1 MNLMDMVK
9 GQLTDVVLQK
19 IGSSV
24 GLSTGET
31 TRALDAIIP
40 TQLGSIINMASNPSG
55 AQNLM
60 NLAGNF
66 ASLGNISGLLGQA
79 DGMQN
84 LLKMGQTLLPTLFGN
99 KLGEVVG
106 AISSHTGF
114 KNGAINTLMSIAGP
128 MIMGTLGNQIKTQGL
143 NAMGLVSMLGG
154 LKGAVNSALPAS
166 LGSLV
171 GMGNLAGMAG
181 MAAAAGQA
189 VSGAAGQAARGASTI
204 AGNVTQAAGQTANR
218 RGGLGWLLPA
228 ALVLLLGGGLAW
240 LLNRPL
246 APAPATTTTESA
258 PATTDTTSQT
268 TNPATTDTTT
278 TATTASSC
286 TTELSLVVQ
295 DGATVTQPFRF
306 GGAGS
311 GQGYNVTIKRAD
323 GRIVGSKDLPL
334 DSSCNWGYDSL
345 PGRGQITYEL
355 RPIGA
360 ATSDAPVQTL
370 TLTVN

>member
-19 IGSSV
+19 IGGSV

-31 TRALDAIIP
+31 TKALDAIIP

-60 NLAGNF
+60 SLAGNF
-66 ASLGNISGLLGQA
+66 ANLGNISGLLGQA

-99 KLGEVVG
+99 KLGDVVG
-106 AISSHTGF
+106 AISSHTGI
-114 KNGAINTLMSIAGP
+114 KNGPINTLMSIAGP
-128 MIMGTLGNQIKTQGL
+128 MIMGTLGSQIKTQGL
-143 NAMGLVSMLGG
+143 NPMGLVSMLGG
-154 LKGAVNSALPAS
+154 MKGAVNSALPAS
-166 LGSLV
+166 LGNLV
-171 GMGNLAGMAG
+171 GLGGLAGV
-181 MAAAAGQA
+181 AGQA
-189 VSGAAGQAARGASTI
+189 ASSAAGMAGQAARGASTI

-218 RGGLGWLLPA
+218 RGGLGWILPA

-240 LLNRPL
+240 LLNRP
-246 APAPATTTTESA
+246 AAPATTPTTTT
-258 PATTDTTSQT
+258 TTDTTT
-268 TNPATTDTTT
+268 PATTDTTT
-278 TATTASSC
+278 TTTTASSC
-286 TTELSLVVQ
+286 TADLSLVVQ
-295 DGATVTQPFRF
+295 NGATVTQPFRF
-306 GGAGS
+306 GGSGS

-323 GRIVGSKDLPL
+323 GRTIGSKDLPL
-334 DSSCNWGYDSL
+334 DSSCAWGYDSL
-345 PGRGQITYEL
+345 PGKGQITYEL

-360 ATSDAPVQTL
+360 AAADAPLQTL